1 MGSQKYYLAQ
11 ANIVYMSAPLNDP
24 IMASFVAQ
32 LQTINELADKSP
44 GFIWRLQDET
54 TGNNTD
60 IRAYEDERILLNLS
74 VWESVEA
81 LSNYVYR
88 SQHMAVMR
96 NGRHWFQKLDYPTLV
111 LWWIPEENMP
121 TVDDAKARL
130 EYLRQHGPTSYAF
143 SFKKKFPH
151 PND

>member
-1 MGSQKYYLAQ
+1 MVSQKYYLAQ

-32 LQTINELADKSP
+32 LQAINELADKSP

-54 TGNNTD
+54 SGNNTD
-60 IRAYEDERILLNLS
+60 IRAYADERILLNLS
-74 VWESVEA
+74 VWESVKA

-88 SQHMAVMR
+88 SQHMVVMR
-96 NGRHWFQKLDYPTLV
+96 NGRHWFKKLDYPTLV
-111 LWWIPEENMP
+111 LWWIHEENMP
-121 TVDDAKARL
+121 TVDEAKERL

-143 SFKKKFPH
+143 SFKKQFPY
-151 PND
+151 PNY